1 MKQETTGKQFAE
13 SADKVITVTRKQTAV
28 EWMVEQVELIS
39 NNKTLSKK
47 DAVKLYDEVIQQT
60 KEMFE
65 EQIMEAYMKAKLEHI
80 DTLGL
85 NAQKNKIIKDAEQ
98 YFQETYGGD
107 E

>member
-47 DAVKLYDEVIQQT
+47 DAVKLYDEVIQQS
-60 KEMFE
+60 KAMVN

-98 YFQETYGGD
+98 YFQVTYGG
-107 E
+107 EK

>member
-1 MKQETTGKQFAE
+1 MK
-13 SADKVITVTRKQTAV
+13 KQTAV

-85 NAQKNKIIKDAEQ
+85 NAQKNKIIKDTEQ

-107 E
+107 Q

>member
-47 DAVKLYDEVIQQT
+47 DAVKLYDEVIQ
-60 KEMFE
+60 KANAMFE
-65 EQIMEAYMKAKLEHI
+65 EQIIKAFCEGYDH
-80 DTLGL
+80 DGD
-85 NAQKNKIIKDAEQ
+85 NYDGAEIS
-98 YFQETYGGD
+98 YYNRTYKGG
-107 E
+107 EK

>member
-1 MKQETTGKQFAE
+1 MNSNMK
-13 SADKVITVTRKQTAV
+13 KQTAV

-85 NAQKNKIIKDAEQ
+85 NAQKNKIINETEQ
-98 YFQETYGGD
+98 YFQETYGG
-107 E
+107 